1 MRIQKLPHD
10 AELVMLVHDG
20 HPRWSDEAYLLA
32 DLFQAWTGKPHPARP
47 QPRTKPGDSKR
58 EALRRRRVEEK
69 RARDRARG
77 VSEQEQEAP

>member
-1 MRIQKLPHD
+1 MRIQKLPND

-32 DLFQAWTGKPHPARP
+32 DVFQAWTGKPHPARP
-47 QPRTKPGDSKR
+47 KPRAKSADSRR
-58 EALRRRRVEEK
+58 EALRLRRIAEK

-77 VSEQEQEAP
+77 VPEQGQEAL